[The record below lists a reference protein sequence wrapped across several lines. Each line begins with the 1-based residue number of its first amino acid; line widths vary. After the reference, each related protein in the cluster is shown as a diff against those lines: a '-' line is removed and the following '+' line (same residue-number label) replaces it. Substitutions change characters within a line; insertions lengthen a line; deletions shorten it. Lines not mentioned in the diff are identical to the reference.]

1 MIAGELVVANDA
13 EDLAA
18 RGARFITKQ
27 IELSATFR
35 LVLSGGSTPR
45 PLYTL
50 LGEHREIPWERVEMF
65 MGDERF
71 VPLDHPDSNFRMV
84 RETLLAHGIQP
95 KTIHPI
101 PTDGTPQSAA
111 DRYETLLRSLSGKP
125 LFDLNLLGLGED
137 GHIASLL
144 PDQPVLEVRDKLVA
158 VVPKGRSEQ
167 RITLTFPALESSRIT
182 MFLVSGKAKAAM
194 VTRAR
199 AGDVSI
205 PAGRL
210 RPSGNVIW
218 FIDRAAAEG

>member
-13 EDLAA
+13 EDLATRA
-18 RGARFITKQ
+18 VRFIARQ
-27 IELSATFR
+27 LELSPTFR
-35 LVLSGGSTPR
+35 FVLSGGSTPR
-45 PLYTL
+45 SLYTL
-50 LGEHREIPWERVEMF
+50 LGEHRELPWGRVEMF

-95 KTIHPI
+95 KAIHPI
-101 PTDGTPQSAA
+101 PTDGTPQDAA
-111 DRYETLLRSLSGKP
+111 ERYETLLRSISRNP

-167 RITLTFPALESSRIT
+167 RITLTYPALESSRIT

-194 VTRAR
+194 VKRAR
-199 AGDVSI
+199 AGDISI

-210 RPSGNVIW
+210 RPSGSVIW
-218 FIDRAAAEG
+218 FIDRAAAEN

>member
-18 RGARFITKQ
+18 RGARFIGKQ

-95 KTIHPI
+95 KTIYPI
-101 PTDGTPQSAA
+101 PTDGTPQNAA
-111 DRYETLLRSLSGKP
+111 ERYETLLRSMSEKP

-194 VTRAR
+194 VKRAR
-199 AGDVSI
+199 AGDASI